1 MSEKTLGQILDEAFA
16 QDAGQQSKWHELP
29 FKIQQR
35 CEIAAQA
42 VIEEHEARKLQIQK
56 EL

>member
-1 MSEKTLGQILDEAFA
+1 MAEKTLGQILDEAVA

-42 VIEEHEARKLQIQK
+42 VIEAHEARKLQPPK

>member
-1 MSEKTLGQILDEAFA
+1 MNEKTMGQILDEAFA
-16 QDAGQQSKWHELP
+16 QDAGKQSEWHEMS

-42 VIEEHEARKLQIQK
+42 VIEAHEARKLQTTK

>member
-16 QDAGQQSKWHELP
+16 QDAGKQSEWNAMP

-42 VIEEHEARKLQIQK
+42 VIEAHEARKFQLPK